1 MINVYRWFVP
11 NVAEIAAPLNALRK
25 KGVKFVWGEEQDRA
39 FNILKKTIISPP
51 VLRMAD
57 FNLPFVLQT
66 DAYSLA
72 IGAVLSQEI
81 DGVRQPVAFASRT
94 LTNQERKSS
103 IYEL

>member
-1 MINVYRWFVP
+1 M
-11 NVAEIAAPLNALRK
+11 AENAASLNALRN

-39 FNILKKTIISPP
+39 FNILKEAIISPP

-57 FNLPFVLQT
+57 VNLHFVLQT
-66 DAYSLA
+66 DDSSIA

-94 LTNQERKSS
+94 VAL
-103 IYEL
+103 

>member
-1 MINVYRWFVP
+1 M
-11 NVAEIAAPLNALRK
+11 
-25 KGVKFVWGEEQDRA
+25 
-39 FNILKKTIISPP
+39 SPP

-66 DAYSLA
+66 DASSLA

-81 DGVRQPVAFASRT
+81 DGERQPVAFASRT

-103 IYEL
+103 TYGLECLAVVFGMDKLRWLPEHNEFVLKVDNMCTICSRY